1 MQEGRE
7 GGRNENHE
15 GKEELEPS
23 ISSVLR
29 KNVASKQKAEK
40 ATLVGGIDVGKQ
52 RDDMFPEF
60 DEGSMLIAMNRTAE
74 TLKLQWY
81 ITPSCELGAS
91 TLPVAAIIDY
101 HRRSNFLHPSRT
113 RIRLIRFQP
122 CMSWNIISFLIYR
135 SLHRPPQLKSINTIL
150 ELFFACSK
158 HLSRHLAVHVL
169 RPSHEWGPS

>member
-60 DEGSMLIAMNRTAE
+60 DEGSMLIAMNRDGRDTEA
-74 TLKLQWY
+74 TVV
-81 ITPSCELGAS
+81 TPSCELGVS

-101 HRRSNFLHPSRT
+101 HRRSNFFHPSRT
-113 RIRLIRFQP
+113 RIRLVRFQL
-122 CMSWNIISFLIYR
+122 CMSWDIISFLIYR

-150 ELFFACSK
+150 ELFLRAPSIF
-158 HLSRHLAVHVL
+158 LAIW
-169 RPSHEWGPS
+169 PSCLAAKP